1 MAKYDR
7 ENTEA
12 LLESAQLEL
21 QLGERKKAAEVYQ
34 WILDSQNAKSDSVIY
49 MSITK
54 QLAKVRYR
62 LTVISPLICFYGFTC
77 APSIHYD
84 FLNKRPYWDLCNYS
98 GHISNLLLQFF
109 TSHCTLGLPFN

>member
-77 APSIHYD
+77 TPSIHYD
-84 FLNKRPYWDLCNYS
+84 FLNKKD
-98 GHISNLLLQFF
+98 II
-109 TSHCTLGLPFN
+109 LGSF